1 MNTIV
6 KTTIEDTLKSDF
18 EFEFSLDFQGEVE
31 YIESDDS
38 DQEGV
43 YELVLSFLVEKDIV
57 PINERTEGTIQNHKG
72 IIYTS
77 YRTCTQVGE
86 DWGDD
91 IWEENDRE
99 DLVINVVN

>member
-1 MNTIV
+1 MDTIV
-6 KTTIEDTLKSDF
+6 KSEMEETFKSNF
-18 EFEFSLDFQGEVE
+18 EFEFSVDFQGEIE

-43 YELVLSFLVEKDIV
+43 YELVLLHLVKKGIV
-57 PINERTEGTIQNHKG
+57 PTNERTQGTIQNQNG

-91 IWEENDRE
+91 NWEENDRE
-99 DLVINVVN
+99 DLVINILN